1 MSILKKII
9 GFPSKV
15 FFKLRGF
22 LYRIFFGTMN
32 LVLGI
37 SLMAIGALGL
47 ISIISYN
54 ALDKSLNTIS
64 DAPPENILGIPG
76 SYASDIMVQF
86 FGILSIVVPATF
98 VIFGFYKIIKKLKA
112 PWIKLVLILVGL
124 FFLSSLFEKLY
135 EAGGVLGS
143 LALNEIESIIYKIS
157 LGVNVNLLESN
168 IFIYVFFTLIGVLSS
183 LLITYG
189 LLPSTSPDYSNY
201 SMGAKEI
208 IEEIPEKVTK
218 IKKKKRTIFQPII
231 KKEKKVNKT
240 VAEKSLQDHEVTNG
254 YVLPGLDLLSEVP
267 SERKES
273 KVSDKQINQNRDLLT
288 TTLNDFGI
296 NGKIISVNPGP
307 FVTLYELEP
316 APGVKSSRVI
326 SLADDISR
334 SMSSTSARIAV
345 IPGKNSIGIEL
356 PNYNK
361 ETVYLRE
368 ILESD
373 IFVSK
378 DDGIPLSLG
387 KNIGGEPTIADL
399 SRMPHLM
406 IAGTTGSGKSVGING
421 MILSI
426 LYRFRPDECRLIMVD
441 PKMIELS
448 VYDGIPH
455 LLSPVITNPKKAV
468 VGLKWVVREMDD
480 RYNRMSKLSVRTME
494 AFNEKAEEYRRKG
507 KKFKRKIHTGYD
519 DETGQ
524 PLYSE
529 EEIEA
534 KRMPFIV
541 VVIDEMADLMLVA
554 RNDIEHL
561 VQSLAQKARA
571 AGIHLIMATQRPSV
585 DVVTGTIKANFPT
598 RIAFQ
603 VASKIDSR
611 TILNEMG
618 AEQLLGR
625 GDMLYMSDGGKVV
638 RVHGPFVSDD
648 EVERVVGF
656 IRKQETPEYIESITK
671 EDGDGGN
678 ILSPQDDSEDA
689 LFSQAVSIII
699 KDKRVSTSYIQ
710 RKLQIGYNRAA
721 RIIEEMEEKGI
732 ISEPNSQGKREIIG
746 QDN

>member
-9 GFPSKV
+9 SFPSKV

-86 FGILSIVVPATF
+86 FGVLSIIVPATF

-334 SMSSTSARIAV
+334 SMSSISARIAV

>member
-1 MSILKKII
+1 MSILNKITA
-9 GFPSKV
+9 FPSRV
-15 FFKLRGF
+15 FFKLKDF
-22 LYRIFFGTMN
+22 LYRIFFGIMN
-32 LVLGI
+32 LVLGVSII
-37 SLMAIGALGL
+37 SIGALGL
-47 ISIISYN
+47 VSIVTYN
-54 ALDKSLNTIS
+54 SLDKSLNTIS
-64 DAPPENILGIPG
+64 DSPPENILGIPG
-76 SYASDIMVQF
+76 AYASDIMVQF
-86 FGILSIVVPATF
+86 FGILSVMIPIIFIV
-98 VIFGFYKIIKKLKA
+98 FGFYKVINKLKT
-112 PWIKLVLILVGL
+112 PWIKFIIITFGL
-124 FFLSSLFEKLY
+124 FFLSSLFEKIY
-135 EAGGVLGS
+135 GAGGLVGSIALG
-143 LALNEIESIIYKIS
+143 EIEALIYKIS
-157 LGVNVNLLESN
+157 LGINTNLLENN
-168 IFIYVFFTLIGVLSS
+168 IFIYTFFSFIGLLSS

-189 LLPSTSPDYSNY
+189 LLPGTDKNYTDHAIST
-201 SMGAKEI
+201 KEI
-208 IEEIPEKVTK
+208 IEEIPEKITK

-231 KKEKKVNKT
+231 KKDKKVNNEVK
-240 VAEKSLQDHEVTNG
+240 EKSSQVFENASG
-254 YVLPGLDLLSEVP
+254 YVLPELDLLSEVP
-267 SERKES
+267 SERKEN
-273 KVSDKQINQNRDLLT
+273 KVSERQINENRALLT
-288 TTLNDFGI
+288 TTLSDFGI

-356 PNYNK
+356 PNDNK

-373 IFVSK
+373 HFVNKKS
-378 DDGIPLSLG
+378 GIPLSLG

-494 AFNEKAEEYRRKG
+494 AFNEKAEDYRRKG

-529 EEIEA
+529 EEIEP

-656 IRKQETPEYIESITK
+656 IRKQETPEYIESITRDE
-671 EDGDGGN
+671 EDGN
-678 ILSPQDDSEDA
+678 SVTSPQGESEDA

-732 ISEPNSQGKREIIG
+732 ISAPNSQGKREIIG

>member
-22 LYRIFFGTMN
+22 LYRIFFGIMN

-47 ISIISYN
+47 IAIISYN

-334 SMSSTSARIAV
+334 SMSSISARIAV

-678 ILSPQDDSEDA
+678 TLSPQDDSEDA

>member
-1 MSILKKII
+1 MGILKKII

-22 LYRIFFGTMN
+22 LYRMFFGIMN

-47 ISIISYN
+47 IAIISYN

-86 FGILSIVVPATF
+86 FGVLSIIVPATF

-189 LLPSTSPDYSNY
+189 LLPNTSPDYSNY
-201 SMGAKEI
+201 NVEAKEI
-208 IEEIPEKVTK
+208 IEEIPEKATK

-240 VAEKSLQDHEVTNG
+240 VAEKSLQDHEVANG

-334 SMSSTSARIAV
+334 SMSSISARIAV

-534 KRMPFIV
+534 KKMPFIV

>member
-15 FFKLRGF
+15 FFKLRDF
-22 LYRIFFGTMN
+22 LYRIFFGIMN

-47 ISIISYN
+47 IAIISYN

-143 LALNEIESIIYKIS
+143 LALSEIESIIYKIS

-231 KKEKKVNKT
+231 KKEKKVNRT
-240 VAEKSLQDHEVTNG
+240 VVEKSLQDHEVTNG

-678 ILSPQDDSEDA
+678 TLSPQDDSEDA

>member
-678 ILSPQDDSEDA
+678 TLSPQDDSEDA

>member
-1 MSILKKII
+1 MSILKKIFA
-9 GFPSKV
+9 FPTNVLFRLK
-15 FFKLRGF
+15 GF
-22 LYRIFFGTMN
+22 LYGVFFGLMN
-32 LVLGI
+32 LIIGTLLVLAGVFM
-37 SLMAIGALGL
+37 LVALV
-47 ISIISYN
+47 SYN
-54 ALDKSLNTIS
+54 ALDQSLNTIS
-64 DAPPENILGIPG
+64 DNPPVNLLGNPG
-76 SYASDIMVQF
+76 SYISDIIVQF
-86 FGILSIVVPATF
+86 FGILSIIIPVILI
-98 VIFGFYKIIKKLKA
+98 IFGFLKIIKKLENSL
-112 PWIKLVLILVGL
+112 IKVLLVFIGL
-124 FFLSSLFEKLY
+124 FLLSAPFEKSFSD
-135 EAGGVLGS
+135 GGIFGS
-143 LALNEIESIIYKIS
+143 LSLEVIESLVYKLSLAINFDLLENNLFIYSFYIS
-157 LGVNVNLLESN
+157 LG
-168 IFIYVFFTLIGVLSS
+168 FFSS

-189 LLPSTSPDYSNY
+189 LLPGNINLSVETANKS
-201 SMGAKEI
+201 KI
-208 IEEIPEKVTK
+208 IETEILSSSEKV
-218 IKKKKRTIFQPII
+218 IKNKRIKFPSLI
-231 KKEKKVNKT
+231 KKERKK
-240 VAEKSLQDHEVTNG
+240 EKPPPPKESQVYENTRGYSL
-254 YVLPGLDLLSEVP
+254 PSLDLLSDVP
-267 SERKES
+267 SERKENT
-273 KVSDKQINQNRDLLT
+273 VSDKKINENKELLA
-288 TTLNDFGI
+288 TTLKDFGI

-334 SMSSTSARIAV
+334 SMSATSARIAV
-345 IPGKNSIGIEL
+345 VPGKNSIGIEL
-356 PNYNK
+356 PNYSK

-373 IFVSK
+373 IFENK
-378 DDGIPLSLG
+378 KGGIPLSLG
-387 KNIGGEPTIADL
+387 KDIGGVPTVADL

-455 LLSPVITNPKKAV
+455 LLTPVITSPKKAV
-468 VGLKWVVREMDD
+468 VGLKWVVKEMDD

-494 AFNEKAEEYRRKG
+494 AFNEKAEDYRKKG

-529 EEIEA
+529 EEIEP

-554 RNDIEHL
+554 KNDIEHL

-571 AGIHLIMATQRPSV
+571 AGIHLVMATQRPSV

-671 EDGDGGN
+671 EEGGEGN
-678 ILSPQDDSEDA
+678 LTSPQGESEDA

-732 ISEPNSQGKREIIG
+732 ISEANSQGKREIIG

>member
-15 FFKLRGF
+15 FFKLRDF
-22 LYRIFFGTMN
+22 LYRIFFGIMN

-678 ILSPQDDSEDA
+678 TLSPQDDSEDA

>member
-231 KKEKKVNKT
+231 KKEKKVNRT
-240 VAEKSLQDHEVTNG
+240 VVEKSLQDHEVTNG

-678 ILSPQDDSEDA
+678 TLSPQDDSEDA

>member
-1 MSILKKII
+1 M
-9 GFPSKV
+9 
-15 FFKLRGF
+15 
-22 LYRIFFGTMN
+22 
-32 LVLGI
+32 
-37 SLMAIGALGL
+37 
-47 ISIISYN
+47 
-54 ALDKSLNTIS
+54 
-64 DAPPENILGIPG
+64 
-76 SYASDIMVQF
+76 
-86 FGILSIVVPATF
+86 
-98 VIFGFYKIIKKLKA
+98 
-112 PWIKLVLILVGL
+112 
-124 FFLSSLFEKLY
+124 
-135 EAGGVLGS
+135 
-143 LALNEIESIIYKIS
+143 
-157 LGVNVNLLESN
+157 
-168 IFIYVFFTLIGVLSS
+168 FFTLIGVLSS

-201 SMGAKEI
+201 NMGAKEI

-307 FVTLYELEP
+307 FVTLYKLEP

-368 ILESD
+368 ILESN

-678 ILSPQDDSEDA
+678 TLSPQDDSEDA

>member
-9 GFPSKV
+9 SFPSKV

>member
-9 GFPSKV
+9 SFPSKV

-47 ISIISYN
+47 IAIISYN

-189 LLPSTSPDYSNY
+189 LLPSTSPDYYNY

-334 SMSSTSARIAV
+334 SMSSISARIAV

>member
-9 GFPSKV
+9 SFPSKV

-86 FGILSIVVPATF
+86 FGVLSIIVPATF

-201 SMGAKEI
+201 NMGAKEI

-231 KKEKKVNKT
+231 KKEKKVNRT
-240 VAEKSLQDHEVTNG
+240 VVEKSLQDHEVTNG

-334 SMSSTSARIAV
+334 SMSSISARIAV

-368 ILESD
+368 ILESN

-678 ILSPQDDSEDA
+678 TLSPQDDSEDA

-699 KDKRVSTSYIQ
+699 KDKRISTSYIQ

>member
-201 SMGAKEI
+201 NMGAKEI
-208 IEEIPEKVTK
+208 VEEIPEKVTK

-231 KKEKKVNKT
+231 KKEKKVNRT
-240 VAEKSLQDHEVTNG
+240 VVEKSLQDHEVTNG

>member
-15 FFKLRGF
+15 FFKLRDF
-22 LYRIFFGTMN
+22 LYRIFFGIMN

-47 ISIISYN
+47 IAIISYN

-157 LGVNVNLLESN
+157 LVVNVNLLESN

-334 SMSSTSARIAV
+334 SMSSISARIAV

-368 ILESD
+368 ILESN

>member
-9 GFPSKV
+9 SFPSKV

-201 SMGAKEI
+201 NMGAKEI

-368 ILESD
+368 ILESN

>member
-22 LYRIFFGTMN
+22 LYRMFFGIMN

-47 ISIISYN
+47 IAIISYN

-334 SMSSTSARIAV
+334 SMSSISARIAV

>member
-9 GFPSKV
+9 SFPSKV

-135 EAGGVLGS
+135 EAGGVIGS

-201 SMGAKEI
+201 NMGAKEI

-231 KKEKKVNKT
+231 KKEKKVNRT
-240 VAEKSLQDHEVTNG
+240 VVEKSLQDHEVTNG

-529 EEIEA
+529 EEIEP

-678 ILSPQDDSEDA
+678 TLSPQDDSEDA

>member
-1 MSILKKII
+1 M
-9 GFPSKV
+9 
-15 FFKLRGF
+15 
-22 LYRIFFGTMN
+22 
-32 LVLGI
+32 
-37 SLMAIGALGL
+37 
-47 ISIISYN
+47 
-54 ALDKSLNTIS
+54 
-64 DAPPENILGIPG
+64 
-76 SYASDIMVQF
+76 
-86 FGILSIVVPATF
+86 
-98 VIFGFYKIIKKLKA
+98 
-112 PWIKLVLILVGL
+112 

-135 EAGGVLGS
+135 GAGGVIGL
-143 LALNEIESIIYKIS
+143 LALNEIQAIINKIS
-157 LGVNVNLLESN
+157 LLVNVNLMENN
-168 IFIYVFFTLIGVLSS
+168 IFIYVFFSSIGVLSS
-183 LLITYG
+183 LVITYG
-189 LLPSTSPDYSNY
+189 LLPSMSSNHNDYN
-201 SMGAKEI
+201 MKAKEI
-208 IEEIPEKVTK
+208 NEIIPEKTK
-218 IKKKKRTIFQPII
+218 IKRDKRTIFQPII
-231 KKEKKVNKT
+231 KKEKKVNKIN
-240 VAEKSLQDHEVTNG
+240 VKKDDEASDVTNG
-254 YVLPGLDLLSEVP
+254 YVLPGLDLLSEIP

-273 KVSDKQINQNRDLLT
+273 RVTDKQINENKELLT

-307 FVTLYELEP
+307 FITLYELEP

-356 PNYNK
+356 PNYSK

-373 IFVSK
+373 IFVNK
-378 DDGIPLSLG
+378 DSGIPLSLG

-494 AFNEKAEEYRRKG
+494 AFNEKADDYRKKG

-519 DETGQ
+519 NETGQ

-529 EEIEA
+529 EEIEP

-625 GDMLYMSDGGKVV
+625 GDMLYMSDGGKVG

-671 EDGDGGN
+671 EEEDGNN
-678 ILSPQDDSEDA
+678 IRSPEDDSEDA

-699 KDKRVSTSYIQ
+699 KDKRVSTSYVQ

-732 ISEPNSQGKREIIG
+732 ISAPNSQGKREIIG

>member
-15 FFKLRGF
+15 FFKLRDF
-22 LYRIFFGTMN
+22 LYRIFFGIMN

-47 ISIISYN
+47 IAIISYN

-86 FGILSIVVPATF
+86 FGILSIVVPAIF
-98 VIFGFYKIIKKLKA
+98 VIFGFYKIIKKLKS

-143 LALNEIESIIYKIS
+143 LALNEIESIIYKII

-201 SMGAKEI
+201 NMGAKEI

-231 KKEKKVNKT
+231 KKEKKVNRT

-678 ILSPQDDSEDA
+678 TLSPQDDSEDA

>member
-22 LYRIFFGTMN
+22 LYRIFFGIMN

-47 ISIISYN
+47 IAIISYN

-334 SMSSTSARIAV
+334 SMSSISARIAV

-368 ILESD
+368 ILESN

>member
-9 GFPSKV
+9 SFPSKV

-201 SMGAKEI
+201 NMGAKEI

>member
-1 MSILKKII
+1 
-9 GFPSKV
+9 
-15 FFKLRGF
+15 
-22 LYRIFFGTMN
+22 
-32 LVLGI
+32 
-37 SLMAIGALGL
+37 
-47 ISIISYN
+47 
-54 ALDKSLNTIS
+54 
-64 DAPPENILGIPG
+64 
-76 SYASDIMVQF
+76 
-86 FGILSIVVPATF
+86 
-98 VIFGFYKIIKKLKA
+98 
-112 PWIKLVLILVGL
+112 
-124 FFLSSLFEKLY
+124 
-135 EAGGVLGS
+135 
-143 LALNEIESIIYKIS
+143 
-157 LGVNVNLLESN
+157 
-168 IFIYVFFTLIGVLSS
+168 
-183 LLITYG
+183 
-189 LLPSTSPDYSNY
+189 
-201 SMGAKEI
+201 MGAKEI

-231 KKEKKVNKT
+231 KKEKKVNRT
-240 VAEKSLQDHEVTNG
+240 VVEKSLQDHEVTNG

-678 ILSPQDDSEDA
+678 TLSPQDDSEDA

>member
-1 MSILKKII
+1 MSILKKISD
-9 GFPSKV
+9 FPTNV
-15 FFKLRGF
+15 LFRLRSF
-22 LYRIFFGTMN
+22 LYVALFGLMN
-32 LVLGI
+32 LIIGTLLVLAGVFMLI
-37 SLMAIGALGL
+37 ALV
-47 ISIISYN
+47 SYN
-54 ALDKSLNTIS
+54 ALDQSLNTIS
-64 DAPPENILGIPG
+64 DNPPLNLLGNPG
-76 SYASDIMVQF
+76 SYISDIIVQF
-86 FGILSIVVPATF
+86 FGILSIIIP
-98 VIFGFYKIIKKLKA
+98 VILIILGFLKIIKKLENSL
-112 PWIKLVLILVGL
+112 IKVLLVFIGL
-124 FFLSSLFEKLY
+124 FLLSAPFEKSFSD
-135 EAGGVLGS
+135 GGIFGS
-143 LALNEIESIIYKIS
+143 LSLEVIESLVYKLSLAINFDLLENNLFIYSFYIS
-157 LGVNVNLLESN
+157 LG
-168 IFIYVFFTLIGVLSS
+168 FFSS

-189 LLPSTSPDYSNY
+189 LLPSNINLDVETANKS
-201 SMGAKEI
+201 KI
-208 IEEIPEKVTK
+208 IETEILSSSEKV
-218 IKKKKRTIFQPII
+218 IKNKRIKFPSLI
-231 KKEKKVNKT
+231 KKERKK
-240 VAEKSLQDHEVTNG
+240 EKPPPPEESQVYENTRGYSL
-254 YVLPGLDLLSEVP
+254 PSLDLLSDVP
-267 SERKES
+267 SERKENT
-273 KVSDKQINQNRDLLT
+273 VSDKKINENKELLA
-288 TTLNDFGI
+288 TTLKDFGI

-334 SMSSTSARIAV
+334 SMSATSARIAV
-345 IPGKNSIGIEL
+345 VPGKNSIGIEL
-356 PNYNK
+356 PNYSK

-373 IFVSK
+373 IFENK
-378 DDGIPLSLG
+378 KGGIPLSLG
-387 KNIGGEPTIADL
+387 KDIGGVPTVADL

-426 LYRFRPDECRLIMVD
+426 LYKFRPDECRLIMVD

-455 LLSPVITNPKKAV
+455 LLTPVITSPKKAV
-468 VGLKWVVREMDD
+468 VGLKWVVKEMDD

-494 AFNEKAEEYRRKG
+494 AFNEKAEDYRKKG

-529 EEIEA
+529 EEIEP

-554 RNDIEHL
+554 KNDIEHL

-571 AGIHLIMATQRPSV
+571 AGIHLVMATQRPSV

-671 EDGDGGN
+671 EEGGEGN
-678 ILSPQDDSEDA
+678 LTSPQDESEDA

-732 ISEPNSQGKREIIG
+732 ISAANSQGKREIIG

>member
-1 MSILKKII
+1 MSILNKITA
-9 GFPSKV
+9 FPSRV
-15 FFKLRGF
+15 FFKLKDF
-22 LYRIFFGTMN
+22 LYRIFFGIMN
-32 LVLGI
+32 LVLGVSII
-37 SLMAIGALGL
+37 SIGALGL
-47 ISIISYN
+47 VSIVTYN
-54 ALDKSLNTIS
+54 SLDKSLNTIS
-64 DAPPENILGIPG
+64 DSPPENILGIPG
-76 SYASDIMVQF
+76 AYASDIMVQF
-86 FGILSIVVPATF
+86 FGILSVMIPIIFIV
-98 VIFGFYKIIKKLKA
+98 FGFYKVINKLKA
-112 PWIKLVLILVGL
+112 PWIKLIIITFGL
-124 FFLSSLFEKLY
+124 FFLSSLFEKIY
-135 EAGGVLGS
+135 GAGGLVGSIALG
-143 LALNEIESIIYKIS
+143 EIEALIYKIS
-157 LGVNVNLLESN
+157 LGINTNLLENN
-168 IFIYVFFTLIGVLSS
+168 IFIYTFFSFIGLLSS

-189 LLPSTSPDYSNY
+189 LLPSTGKNDADHVIST
-201 SMGAKEI
+201 KEI
-208 IEEIPEKVTK
+208 IEEIPEKITK

-231 KKEKKVNKT
+231 KKDKKVNNEVK
-240 VAEKSLQDHEVTNG
+240 EKSSQVFENASG
-254 YVLPGLDLLSEVP
+254 YVLPELDLLSEVP
-267 SERKES
+267 SERKEN
-273 KVSDKQINQNRDLLT
+273 KVSERQINENRALLT
-288 TTLNDFGI
+288 TTLSDFGI

-356 PNYNK
+356 PNDNK

-373 IFVSK
+373 HFVNKKS
-378 DDGIPLSLG
+378 GIPLSLG
-387 KNIGGEPTIADL
+387 KNIGGDPTIADL

-494 AFNEKAEEYRRKG
+494 AFNEKAEDYRRKG

-529 EEIEA
+529 EEIEP

-598 RIAFQ
+598 SIAFQ

-656 IRKQETPEYIESITK
+656 IRKQETPEYIESITRDE
-671 EDGDGGN
+671 EDGN
-678 ILSPQDDSEDA
+678 SVTSPQGESEDA

-732 ISEPNSQGKREIIG
+732 ISAPNSQGKREIIG
-746 QDN
+746 RDN

>member
-15 FFKLRGF
+15 FFKLKDF
-22 LYRIFFGTMN
+22 LYRIFFGIMN
-32 LVLGI
+32 LVLGV
-37 SLMAIGALGL
+37 SLMAIGVLGL

-64 DAPPENILGIPG
+64 DTPPENILGIPG
-76 SYASDIMVQF
+76 SYSSDIMVQF
-86 FGILSIVVPATF
+86 FGVLSIIVPATF
-98 VIFGFYKIIKKLKA
+98 VIFGFYKIIKKLKV

-157 LGVNVNLLESN
+157 LGVNFNLLESN
-168 IFIYVFFTLIGVLSS
+168 IFIYVFFTLIGALSS

-201 SMGAKEI
+201 NMEAKEI

-231 KKEKKVNKT
+231 KKEKKANKT
-240 VAEKSLQDHEVTNG
+240 VAEKNLQDHDVTNG
-254 YVLPGLDLLSEVP
+254 YILPGLDLLSEIP

-273 KVSDKQINQNRDLLT
+273 KVSDKQINQNRELLT

-326 SLADDISR
+326 TLADDISR

-373 IFVSK
+373 IFVNK

-494 AFNEKAEEYRRKG
+494 AYNEKAEEYRRKG

-656 IRKQETPEYIESITK
+656 IRNQETPEYIESITK
-671 EDGDGGN
+671 EDGDGSN

>member
-1 MSILKKII
+1 MNVIKRLTNYLSNLLA
-9 GFPSKV
+9 S
-15 FFKLRGF
+15 FKNT
-22 LYRIFFGTMN
+22 LYKIFFGFINILIGFFTIGVG
-32 LVLGI
+32 LIFLI
-37 SLMAIGALGL
+37 AIG
-47 ISIISYN
+47 SYN
-54 ALDKSLNTIS
+54 SLDQSLNTIS
-64 DAPPENILGIPG
+64 DRQTQNYLGEPG
-76 SYASDIMVQF
+76 AYIADIFVQF
-86 FGILSIVVPATF
+86 FGTVSILIPVIV
-98 VIFGFYKIIKKLKA
+98 ILFGFYKIIKKINKFWLKIFSLIIGTFLLA
-112 PWIKLVLILVGL
+112 ASFSKGFGNGGIIGSLIADEVEAIIYKLSISFNNDLSQIKSFIASVYI
-124 FFLSSLFEKLY
+124 
-135 EAGGVLGS
+135 VLGS
-143 LALNEIESIIYKIS
+143 LGALLITFGILPSKGREIKKEVYNEDISNDDEIITEVMPTKQKKMLFAARPKIKRKKTLQKSNNSKKNVVDSKTGYELPSLDLLNEIPDERNKKRIS
-157 LGVNVNLLESN
+157 EKQIEQNKDLLER
-168 IFIYVFFTLIGVLSS
+168 TL
-183 LLITYG
+183 T
-189 LLPSTSPDYSNY
+189 
-201 SMGAKEI
+201 
-208 IEEIPEKVTK
+208 
-218 IKKKKRTIFQPII
+218 
-231 KKEKKVNKT
+231 
-240 VAEKSLQDHEVTNG
+240 
-254 YVLPGLDLLSEVP
+254 
-267 SERKES
+267 
-273 KVSDKQINQNRDLLT
+273 
-288 TTLNDFGI
+288 DFGI

-356 PNYNK
+356 PNDDK

-368 ILESD
+368 ILESNT
-373 IFVSK
+373 FENK
-378 DDGIPLSLG
+378 EDGIALSLG
-387 KNIGGEPTIADL
+387 KNIGGESTIADL

-426 LYRFRPDECRLIMVD
+426 LYKFKPEDCRLIMVD

-455 LLSPVITNPKKAV
+455 LLTPVITNPKKAV

-480 RYNRMSKLSVRTME
+480 RYNRMSKLSVRTMD
-494 AFNEKAEEYRRKG
+494 AFNKKAEEYKRKG

-519 DETGQ
+519 NESGQ

-529 EEIEA
+529 EEIEPE
-534 KRMPFIV
+534 KMPFIV

-554 RNDIEHL
+554 RSDIEHL

-638 RVHGPFVSDD
+638 RVHGPFVSDN
-648 EVERVVGF
+648 EVEDVVRF
-656 IRKQETPEYIESITK
+656 IKNQETPEYIESLTK
-671 EDGDGGN
+671 EESEINSGIQQN
-678 ILSPQDDSEDA
+678 DSNDE
-689 LFSQAVSIII
+689 LFNQAVEVIM

-721 RIIEEMEEKGI
+721 RIIEEMEDQGI
-732 ISEPNSQGKREIIG
+732 ISEPNNQGKREILG
-746 QDN
+746 K